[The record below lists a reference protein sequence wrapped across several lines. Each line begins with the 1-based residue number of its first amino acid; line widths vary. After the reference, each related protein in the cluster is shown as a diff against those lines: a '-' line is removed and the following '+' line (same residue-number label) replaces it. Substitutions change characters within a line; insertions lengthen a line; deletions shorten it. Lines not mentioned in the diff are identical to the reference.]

1 MTAHALPQA
10 VLWDMDGTLID
21 SEPYWITGEMA
32 LMAEF
37 GAEWTHEDGLSMV
50 GNPVDFTALKMIE
63 RGARL
68 TVDQITTRLLSEVAV
83 EVARSVPWQ
92 EDARELLTAVREAG
106 IPCALVTMSY
116 GPMSKAFLDAVPGVF
131 DVVVTGDQVER
142 GKPDPE
148 GYLSAARQLGV
159 DITKCIAIEDSPAG
173 TLAAYRS
180 GAATIGV
187 RRIAPIEPM
196 PGLSRVRTLE
206 GIGVEELAAIVAGN
220 VRDDL
225 GALV

>member
-1 MTAHALPQA
+1 MTPHALPQA

-21 SEPYWITGEMA
+21 SEPYWITAEMA
-32 LMAEF
+32 LMAEH

-50 GNPVDFTALKMIE
+50 GNPVDFTAVRMIE
-63 RGARL
+63 RGAQL
-68 TVDQITTRLLSEVAV
+68 SVEEITSRLLAEVAV
-83 EVARSVPWQ
+83 QVAQSVPWQ
-92 EDARELLTAVREAG
+92 EDARALLTQVRDAG

-116 GPMSKAFLDAVPGVF
+116 GPMTEAFLEAAPGIF

-148 GYLSAARQLGV
+148 GYLSAAAQLGV
-159 DITKCIAIEDSPAG
+159 DVTRCIAIEDSPAG

-187 RRIAPIEPM
+187 RRIAPIEPR
-196 PGLSRVRTLE
+196 PGLTRVRTLE
-206 GIGVEELAAIVAGN
+206 GMSVADLAEIVAGN
-220 VRDDL
+220 PRDEL
-225 GALV
+225 GDAI